1 MRSVLVAAGV
11 KDVIGKSLG
20 SSNPHNV
27 VKATVEALCATRD
40 AFGVAQQR
48 GVNLEKIF
56 NG

>member
-1 MRSVLVAAGV
+1 MRAVLVAAGV

-27 VKATVEALCATRD
+27 VKATVEALCDIRD
-40 AFGVAQQR
+40 AYGVSQQR